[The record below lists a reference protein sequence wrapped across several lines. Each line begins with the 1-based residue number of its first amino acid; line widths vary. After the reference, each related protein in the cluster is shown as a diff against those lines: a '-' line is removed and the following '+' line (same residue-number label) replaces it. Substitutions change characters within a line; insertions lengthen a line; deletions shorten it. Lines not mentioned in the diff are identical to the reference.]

1 MNNTE
6 LYKKV
11 MESLEVKG
19 FNPLS
24 CIQDIANGFEITEDI
39 GFGHSYLIGYI
50 DQDNVSLIY
59 RDIDDQDH
67 SIFYGI
73 ISNQKALDI
82 INKCLDDI
90 VRDSE

>member
-1 MNNTE
+1 MENQ

-24 CIQDIANGFEITEDI
+24 CIKEIKNGFEITEDI
-39 GFGHSYLIGYI
+39 GFGHSYSVGYV
-50 DQDNVSLIY
+50 NKNYVSLTY
-59 RDIDDQDH
+59 KDIDDQDN
-67 SIFYGI
+67 SVFYGV
-73 ISNQKALDI
+73 ISNQTALDV

-90 VRDSE
+90 VRDS